1 MSNLNNPQLQTTQN
15 IKNYLHEALNN
26 IPDFNNC
33 ALLDYPSYS
42 NIGDHLIWLGS
53 VLYIFQHRKAKIDYV
68 SSIGNGFSES
78 DFLNRSKG
86 GPIFLNGGGNF
97 GDIWPA
103 FQIFREKIIEQ
114 YRDRSIVILPQTI
127 YYSSEEALE
136 KSAQVLNK
144 HPDLTIFVRDDRSFA
159 IAQQAFFKCKVYK
172 APDMAF
178 QMVDLP
184 KTNINSSHS
193 NQTLYLCR
201 KDAEMNKKFKPKN
214 ISVENLDVDDWISF
228 NWMGKIPKGWIYVP
242 GLVRLIREGW
252 QRGLKTP
259 QEWASRQAWQ
269 WLHPDSFVFNQVHRP
284 ELHRKSWGYMHS
296 GIYQLQNYNLVI
308 TNRLH
313 VHILCLILNIP
324 HILLPGS
331 YYKIPAFY
339 DTWTSEIPFCHLIE
353 NVNEIP
359 DAVKKL
365 VSQ

>member
-159 IAQQAFFKCKVYK
+159 IAQQAFF
-172 APDMAF
+172 
-178 QMVDLP
+178 QM
-184 KTNINSSHS
+184 
-193 NQTLYLCR
+193 
-201 KDAEMNKKFKPKN
+201 
-214 ISVENLDVDDWISF
+214 
-228 NWMGKIPKGWIYVP
+228 
-242 GLVRLIREGW
+242 
-252 QRGLKTP
+252 
-259 QEWASRQAWQ
+259 
-269 WLHPDSFVFNQVHRP
+269 
-284 ELHRKSWGYMHS
+284 
-296 GIYQLQNYNLVI
+296 
-308 TNRLH
+308 
-313 VHILCLILNIP
+313 
-324 HILLPGS
+324 
-331 YYKIPAFY
+331 
-339 DTWTSEIPFCHLIE
+339 
-353 NVNEIP
+353 
-359 DAVKKL
+359 
-365 VSQ
+365 